1 MEDGKKRS
9 MEAIGDERGGVD
21 EERMCGC
28 CRRRYVGRDW
38 DGNDVMRARQAIAVF
53 EVWREGRRR
62 MSSDKPWG
70 VRLSLAG

>member
-38 DGNDVMRARQAIAVF
+38 DGNDVMRARQA
-53 EVWREGRRR
+53 GRR